1 MWWVDAAFTV
11 HHNMKSHTN
20 GEISVVEGAVY
31 STLIKQK
38 LNTKRSTE
46 AELLGLDDLMPKI
59 LWMRYFLEVQGF
71 KVYDN
76 IAYRYNHSSVKLEKH
91 GPESSGK

>member
-20 GEISVVEGAVY
+20 GAISVVEGALY

-76 IAYRYNHSSVKLEKH
+76 ISYRYNQSSMKL
-91 GPESSGK
+91 